1 MTDSSIAIRAAGTAD
16 IPALLA
22 LLAILDTAG
31 DQPVGDDEAATTLT
45 VMARYP
51 SFRTFLAERDGRALG
66 TYTLIIM
73 ENLGHRGRPSAL
85 VENVAVHP
93 DARGLGLG
101 RLMMEHARSLCR
113 ERCCY
118 KMALSSNLVR
128 EEAHAFYEHLGFEK
142 HGYSFRIAP

>member
-1 MTDSSIAIRAAGTAD
+1 MTDSSIAMRAAGAAD

-31 DQPVGDDEAATTLT
+31 DEPLSHEQAAATLAT
-45 VMARYP
+45 MARYP

-101 RLMMEHARSLCR
+101 RLMMEHARGLCR
-113 ERCCY
+113 ARGCY